1 MNFESLFKTNFL
13 EYASYVIKDRAIPT
27 LEDGLKP
34 VQRRI
39 LHSLFEI
46 HDSSYHKVAN
56 VVGHCM
62 KYHPHGDASIYSAL
76 VNLANKDILIDKQG
90 NFGNIL
96 TGDSASAARYIECR
110 LDPIAF
116 KILHNPEITEYE
128 KSYDGRNKEP
138 ILFRSKIPLVLIQGA
153 EGIAVGMST
162 KILPHNFGEVIQGM
176 QSAIRGED
184 FSLYPDFPTG
194 GILDI
199 SSYEEGNGKVLSRA
213 RVDIEDPKRIII
225 RELPFGVTTESL
237 VNSIDQA
244 VKKGRIKLLSIQDYS
259 GEKVE
264 IELKLP
270 RGIQAN
276 EVLPSLYAYTEAQVS
291 LSLNLLVISEGFP
304 RIMKIS
310 EVIREYSS
318 FLQQILKEELDL
330 SRIKLERE
338 IYLKTLEQL
347 FIEEGIYKALEEVK
361 QEKSLKETLKEAF
374 IPYHSFLKKEPSSE
388 DLTLLLNIPIRRISG
403 FDRSKSEK
411 EIKNLKSS
419 LKLVLYN
426 LNNLKEY
433 SLDFL
438 DSLLKDYPNLCQ
450 RKTELANLETISQ
463 KDVAQR
469 NLPLYYNKETG
480 YLGTDVSGEIV
491 ETVSEFDR
499 ILIID
504 KKLNYSFVK
513 VPTKLFTGEILYC
526 CLAERDILEKNIFSL
541 VYKLDNFHYLKR
553 FKLDKFIIGKTYND
567 LLPEKAKYISL
578 AVNAKG
584 LEFDLDKA
592 LKGLNKMRLETLDKF
607 LIKGKTA
614 SGKKISD
621 KVIKKVKWT
630 S

>member
-39 LHSLFEI
+39 LHSLFEM

-62 KYHPHGDASIYSAL
+62 KYHPHGDASIYAAL

-116 KILHNPEITEYE
+116 RILHNPEITQYE

-138 ILFRSKIPLVLIQGA
+138 LLFRSKIPLVLIQGA

-176 QSAIRGED
+176 QSAIKGED
-184 FSLYPDFPTG
+184 FNLYPDFPTG
-194 GILDI
+194 GVLDI
-199 SSYEEGNGKVLSRA
+199 SNYEEGNGKVISRA
-213 RVDIEDPKRIII
+213 KLDIEDPKRIII
-225 RELPFGVTTESL
+225 KELPFGVTTESL

-244 VKKGRIKLLSIQDYS
+244 VKKGKLKLLSIQDYS

-270 RGIQAN
+270 RGIQAS
-276 EVLPSLYAYTEAQVS
+276 EVLPSLYAYTETQVS
-291 LSLNLLVISEGFP
+291 LSLNLLVISESFP
-304 RIMKIS
+304 RVMSAKEI
-310 EVIREYSS
+310 IREYSS

-330 SRIKLERE
+330 SRLKLERE

-347 FIEEGIYKALEEVK
+347 FIEEGIYKVLEEVK
-361 QEKSLKETLKEAF
+361 QEKNLRDILSEAF
-374 IPYHSFLKKEPSSE
+374 IPYHTFLKKEPSLE

-403 FDRSKSEK
+403 FDRSKNEK
-411 EIKNLKSS
+411 DVKALKAS
-419 LKLVLYN
+419 LKLVIYN
-426 LNNLKEY
+426 LKNLQEY

-438 DSLLKDYPNLCQ
+438 DSLLKDYPQLSQ
-450 RKTELANLETISQ
+450 RKTELANLESISQ
-463 KDVAQR
+463 KDIAQR
-469 NLPLYYNKETG
+469 NLSLFYNKETG
-480 YLGTDVSGEIV
+480 YLGTDVEGELV
-491 ETVSEFDR
+491 QTVSEFDR

-504 KKLNYSFVK
+504 KKLNYNFIK
-513 VPTKLFTGEILYC
+513 VPNKLFTGEILYTG
-526 CLAERDILEKNIFSL
+526 LAEKEFLENIIFSL
-541 VYKLDNFHYLKR
+541 IYKIDNFFYLKR
-553 FKLDKFIIGKTYND
+553 FKLDKFILGKTYND
-567 LLPEKAKYISL
+567 LLPEKAKYLSL

-584 LEFDLDKA
+584 LSFDLDKS
-592 LKGLNKMRLETLDKF
+592 LKGLTKINLESLESF
-607 LIKGKTA
+607 LIKGKSA
-614 SGKKISD
+614 SGKRLSD
-621 KVIKKVKWT
+621 KPIKKVKWAY
-630 S
+630 

>member
-1 MNFESLFKTNFL
+1 MNFESLFKINFL

-39 LHSLFEI
+39 LHSLFEM

-116 KILHNPEITEYE
+116 RVLHNPEITQYE

-138 ILFRSKIPLVLIQGA
+138 LLFRSKIPLVLIQGA

-162 KILPHNFGEVIQGM
+162 KILPHNFGEVIKGM
-176 QSAIRGED
+176 QSAIKGEE
-184 FSLYPDFPTG
+184 FTLYPDFPTG
-194 GILDI
+194 GVLDV
-199 SSYEEGNGKVLSRA
+199 SQYEEGNGKVISRA

-225 RELPFGVTTESL
+225 KELPFGVTTESL
-237 VNSIDQA
+237 VTSIDQA
-244 VKKGRIKLLSIQDYS
+244 VKKGKIKLLSIQDYS

-270 RGIQAN
+270 RGIQAG

-291 LSLNLLVISEGFP
+291 LSLNLLVISQGFP
-304 RIMKIS
+304 KAMS
-310 EVIREYSS
+310 LGEVIREYSS
-318 FLQQILKEELDL
+318 FLQQILREELDL

-347 FIEEGIYKALEEVK
+347 FIEEGIYKILEEVK
-361 QEKSLKETLKEAF
+361 QEKSLRDILKEAF
-374 IPYHSFLKKEPSSE
+374 IPYHSFLKKEPSME

-411 EIKNLKSS
+411 EVKSLKAS

-426 LNNLKEY
+426 LKNLQDY

-438 DSLLKDYPNLCQ
+438 ESLLKDYPHLCE
-450 RKTELANLETISQ
+450 RKTEIANLETISQ

-469 NLPLYYNKETG
+469 NLSLSYNKETG
-480 YLGTDVSGEIV
+480 YLGTEVSGDSI

-499 ILIID
+499 VLVID
-504 KKLNYSFVK
+504 KKLNYSFIK
-513 VPTKLFTGEILYC
+513 VPNKLFIGEILYC
-526 CLAERDILEKNIFSL
+526 GLAEKGFLENIIFSL
-541 VYKLDNFHYLKR
+541 IYKVNNTHYLKR
-553 FKLDKFIIGKTYND
+553 FKLDKFILGRTYSD
-567 LLPEKAKYISL
+567 LLPEKAKYVSL
-578 AVNAKG
+578 SFNAKG
-584 LEFDLDKA
+584 LSFDLDKS
-592 LKGLNKMRLETLDKF
+592 LKGLNKMNFESLDTF
-607 LIKGKTA
+607 LIKGKSA
-614 SGKKISD
+614 SGKKLTD
-621 KVIKKVKWT
+621 KTVKKIKWNY
-630 S
+630 